1 MSALKAEILAQIKA
15 LPEGGILSAKEFL
28 HVGSRAAIDQNLS
41 RLAKEGKL
49 LRVARGIYAMPVTTR
64 FGTHAPSPEM
74 VIENFSQMNSEVVVI
89 HGAVAANQLGLSQQ
103 VPMRQVYLTSGK
115 SRTLK
120 IGKSVVVL
128 KKAPGWMLR
137 FASSEEGNAIR
148 AMAWMGKGSA
158 GISASAI
165 HKKLEQSK
173 WKSLTKARS
182 SMPSWMAKA
191 IGEEMV
197 NA

>member
-1 MSALKAEILAQIKA
+1 MSTLRAEILAQMQT
-15 LPEGGILSAKEFL
+15 LPQGGVLSAKEFL

-49 LRVARGIYAMPVTTR
+49 LRVSRGLYATPVSTR

-74 VIENFSQMNSEVVVI
+74 VIENLSKMNFEVVVP

-103 VPMRQVYLTSGK
+103 VPMRQVYLTSGRP
-115 SRTLK
+115 RTLK
-120 IGKSVVVL
+120 IGKSEIVL
-128 KKAPGWMLR
+128 KKAPSWMLR
-137 FASSEEGNAIR
+137 LASSEEGNAIR

-158 GISASAI
+158 GISASTI

-173 WKSLTKARS
+173 WNSLTKARS

-191 IGEEMV
+191 IGEEMIS
-197 NA
+197 A